1 MYHYSQQN
9 LKIVMLVMDQDKEK
23 HKQIHIW
30 NPMTT
35 VSAFIM

>member
-9 LKIVMLVMDQDKEK
+9 LEIVMLMDQDKEK